1 MPAISLAEREY
12 FLFDAQDTS
21 SQDLV
26 GGTEFSDSKQQT
38 VTGGTTVTYYSYT
51 YNGITGKARIQIFL
65 DTLTRSFD
73 ITLYKNGTA
82 IASATGVVSDGTTPV
97 IDVVTDVTAGDVF
110 DVELTNNGTDVA
122 PVMDFKLVSGIP
134 LPTTE
139 GTVVSTALPSY
150 RLEYVGRWK
159 FEVGVRCRIDYI
171 RASTTAAFTLKING
185 QELQNYTNAAGD
197 DGVTPISGYGTGP
210 LADPVVISGLVG
222 ASGDTVIIV
231 HAYIQVCLRGK
242 QSDKWGILNN
252 LAVVK
257 DDKYSVYIV
266 DEHAKSLDGTT
277 KRVEIVGFEYNG
289 WFYKYTSGYATDV
302 AATNISVSSPFA
314 AHVKDNVDTLS
325 LSFIRSLHIVEVG

>member
-139 GTVVSTALPSY
+139 GTVVSTTLPSY

-171 RASTTAAFTLKING
+171 RANTTAAFTLKING

-210 LADPVVISGLVG
+210 LADPVTITGLVG
-222 ASGDTVIIV
+222 ASGDVVIVV
-231 HAYIQVCLRGK
+231 HAYIQVSLRAN
-242 QSDKWGILNN
+242 QTDKLGN
-252 LAVVK
+252 
-257 DDKYSVYIV
+257 
-266 DEHAKSLDGTT
+266 
-277 KRVEIVGFEYNG
+277 
-289 WFYKYTSGYATDV
+289 
-302 AATNISVSSPFA
+302 FA
-314 AHVKDNVDTLS
+314 YWMFVKDNKHTTVVVDAHVLS
-325 LSFIRSLHIVEVG
+325 LSGVNTRVKMWYLSVGGYKQKYVGITGTDVIESSILLTTPFAITTLNSDETSRDALIYLHVVEQG